1 MSFTNITDIY
11 GSRLPEY
18 EVITYQITRQMGSV
32 GEAATIKAVG
42 TPLMYSSL
50 AIVSSNFVV
59 NLFLTASLNGLW
71 SMLNSA

>member
-1 MSFTNITDIY
+1 MSFANITDIY

-18 EVITYQITRQMGSV
+18 EVITYQITRQMGSEA
-32 GEAATIKAVG
+32 EAATIKDVG
-42 TPLMYSSL
+42 APLMYSSL

>member
-18 EVITYQITRQMGSV
+18 EVITYQITRQMGSEA
-32 GEAATIKAVG
+32 EAATIKAVG